1 MPRQQE
7 ESGRTSRHPA
17 SDSLQQNEALRDRAV
32 SGFHTFGFVGACH
45 RLQSGSPKSTIKIV
59 ASRHLEQ
66 VLAHAENQLA
76 ATGAR
81 RPTEV
86 LPLYKKFLKVEEHRL
101 RLKHQAGHGGR
112 EICAHR
118 ADLVDVLLRYVFGAA
133 FTATRPEEASGAPL
147 ALIALGG
154 YGRGE
159 LNPFSDIDVM
169 LLHRQGAKKISPHL
183 EEMVEQVLY
192 LLWDSGFKVGHSTRS
207 IKEAITQANRDML
220 TKTAMLESRF
230 LAGDAEL
237 AREFREQFRSK
248 CVEGHEREYVEMRM
262 QDQVVRHKKFGDS
275 VYLQEP
281 HVKSGCGGLRDYQNL
296 LWMTYFKEGSLS
308 TNQLVGKDWLS
319 ETDQRRI
326 ERAYDF
332 LLRLR
337 TDLHYA
343 TGRAT
348 DILHLNLQEQI
359 AKRLNYS
366 FGNGQLRSETL
377 MRDYFE
383 HTRNIFRVTERISA
397 QFGSGHVTS
406 RTRSLF
412 SFLPLIRPD
421 KTPIGESFFIRNKQ
435 LHPDRRDLFQ
445 KDPEQMMRAFQLIQE
460 YVLDLSPEAADLVS
474 RSLEQVTRTYQYARG
489 PREIFTAIL
498 SRKGEVGRVL
508 RAMHRVDF
516 LGRYIPEF
524 GQLTCLVQHEF
535 LHRYTADE
543 HTLVCIDKLDAIVK
557 TDDSKLIAYRK
568 IFEHLDDPFVLYLAL
583 LLHDTGKAVGAWP
596 HSEASALF
604 AQRVATRLQLSPEQ
618 RKSLILLVDHHL
630 TLSKIAQQR
639 NLDDPATV
647 AELAKIVKH
656 QKNLDALM
664 LLTLADGQGTSAEA
678 WSDWKESLVWE
689 LFHETSR
696 YLADQKSYYEQTKI
710 ERESLQVSVAEA
722 LPPDYA
728 DEIEAHFDFMPDN
741 YFRGCDVP
749 EIVEHLKLLRSFFE
763 NVLSRGEQPLAPAVK
778 WKAFTE
784 HGHSLVSFWTW
795 DHEQLLAKIAGSFSV
810 VPINILSAD
819 VFPRGDNVVLSVF
832 RVCNTKAHAV
842 TDSREFELVEQTL
855 GRALADENFD
865 FLPLIEKAKRQSRLP
880 LAPGIEFPTHIGVD
894 NKTHPMYTLI
904 EIQAPDRL
912 GLLYDILAS
921 LDRESVLIALSRINT
936 QDGAAIDTL
945 YVVDRSTHTKIIDS
959 DRITAIQRHL
969 QRAILGGGAAK
980 SK

>member
-1 MPRQQE
+1 M
-7 ESGRTSRHPA
+7 
-17 SDSLQQNEALRDRAV
+17 
-32 SGFHTFGFVGACH
+32 
-45 RLQSGSPKSTIKIV
+45 
-59 ASRHLEQ
+59 SRHLEQ

-76 ATGAR
+76 AMGAR

-101 RLKHQAGHGGR
+101 RLKHQAGGGGR
-112 EICAHR
+112 EICARR
-118 ADLVDVLLRYVFGAA
+118 AELVDVLLQYVFGAA
-133 FTATRPEEASGAPL
+133 ATAAHGDGASETPL

-159 LNPFSDIDVM
+159 LNPFSDVDVM
-169 LLHRQGAKKISPHL
+169 LLHRQGSRKISPHL
-183 EEMVEQVLY
+183 EEMVQQVLY

-207 IKEAITQANRDML
+207 TKEAITQANHDML

-237 AREFREQFRSK
+237 AQEFREQFRSK

-262 QDQVVRHKKFGDS
+262 HDQVARHKKFGDS

-319 ETDQRRI
+319 ETDQGRI

-348 DILHLNLQEQI
+348 DILHLNIQEQI

-366 FGNGQLRSETL
+366 QGNGQLHSEAL
-377 MRDYFE
+377 MRDYYE
-383 HTRNIFRVTERISA
+383 HTRDIFRVTERITA
-397 QFGSGHVTS
+397 QFVSGRVTS

-412 SFLPLIRPD
+412 GFLPLIRPD
-421 KTPIGESFFIRNKQ
+421 KTPIESFFIRNKQ
-435 LHPDRRDLFQ
+435 LHPARRDLFRN
-445 KDPEQMMRAFQLIQE
+445 DPEQMMRAFQLAQE
-460 YVLDLSPEAADLVS
+460 HALDLSPDLGDLFS
-474 RSLEQVTRTYQYARG
+474 RSLGQVTRTYQYATA
-489 PREIFTAIL
+489 PREMFKTIL

-508 RAMHRVDF
+508 RMMHRVDF

-543 HTLVCIDKLDAIVK
+543 HTLVCIDKLDALSR
-557 TDDSKLIAYRK
+557 TEDPKLIAYRK
-568 IFEHLDDPFVLYLAL
+568 IFEQLEDPLVLYLAL
-583 LLHDTGKAVGAWP
+583 LLHDTGKAVGARP

-604 AQRVATRLQLSPEQ
+604 AHRVANRLRLSTEQ
-618 RKSLILLVDHHL
+618 RKALILLVDHHL
-630 TLSKIAQQR
+630 TLSNIAQQR

-647 AELAKIVKH
+647 KELADIVKH
-656 QKNLDALM
+656 QKNLNALM

-678 WSDWKESLVWE
+678 WSDWKESLVWQ

-696 YLADQKSYYEQTKI
+696 YLADQKSYYEQAKI
-710 ERESLQVSVAEA
+710 ERESLQVSVAENLSA
-722 LPPDYA
+722 DYA
-728 DEIEAHFDFMPDN
+728 DEIEAHFESMPDN
-741 YFRGCDVP
+741 YFRACDVP
-749 EIVEHLKLLRSFFE
+749 EIVEHLKLVRSFFA
-763 NVLSRGEQPLAPAVK
+763 NVSGREEQSLEPK
-778 WKAFTE
+778 IRWKAFPE
-784 HGHSLVSFWTW
+784 QGHSVVSFCTW
-795 DHEQLLAKIAGSFSV
+795 EREQLLAKIAGSFSV

-819 VFPRGDNVVLSVF
+819 IFPRGDSVVLGVF
-832 RVCNTKAHAV
+832 RVCSPKGQAV
-842 TDSREFELVEQTL
+842 TDQRDCELVEQTL
-855 GRALADENFD
+855 QSALERENFD
-865 FLPLIEKAKRQSRLP
+865 FLPLIERATRQSRRRDVQE
-880 LAPGIEFPTHIGVD
+880 IEFPTCIAID
-894 NKTHPMYTLI
+894 NKAHPTYTLI
-904 EIQAPDRL
+904 DIQAPDRL
-912 GLLYDILAS
+912 GLLYDILS
-921 LDRESVLIALSRINT
+921 CLDREGVSIALSRINT

-945 YVVDRSTHTKIIDS
+945 YVVDRSTHAKITDS
-959 DRITAIQRHL
+959 HRIAALQKHL
-969 QRAILGGGAAK
+969 QNAILSARPLNP